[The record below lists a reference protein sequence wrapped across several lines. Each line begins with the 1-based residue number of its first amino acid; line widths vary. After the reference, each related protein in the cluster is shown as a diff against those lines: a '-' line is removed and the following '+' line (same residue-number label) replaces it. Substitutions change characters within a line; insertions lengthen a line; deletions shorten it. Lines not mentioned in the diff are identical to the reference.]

1 MVNDDL
7 GINTGLITDATT
19 SVTEIETTYS
29 SMASSIT
36 EFDGVQTTVNYYL
49 ADPNDRI
56 LSGDGDPNSAQIV
69 DDLLYTFCS

>member
-29 SMASSIT
+29 SMATSIT
-36 EFDGVQTTVNYYL
+36 VFDGVQTSVNYYI
-49 ADPNDRI
+49 ADPSDRI
-56 LSGDGDPNSAQIV
+56 LTGDGDLNTA
-69 DDLLYTFCS
+69 